1 MSENS
6 DENYTP
12 TDNEMLEMS
21 NHFKEVI
28 DRKDKE
34 KKVITRRYNELY
46 KVLVVAYT
54 IFRLA
59 DDFFADIEYPDE
71 SIFKSLHHN
80 IEYGRQK
87 TSEMIHKLL
96 PSEDSD
102 SSDLE

>member
-34 KKVITRRYNELY
+34 KKLITRRYNELY

-59 DDFFADIEYPDE
+59 DDFFADIEYSNRFTIILNMED
-71 SIFKSLHHN
+71 
-80 IEYGRQK
+80 R
-87 TSEMIHKLL
+87 KLVK
-96 PSEDSD
+96 
-102 SSDLE
+102 